1 MPKVVS
7 TVPEQRFE
15 KFGVAFPDG
24 WAVAYVAAPY
34 TEEELS
40 AACRDA
46 DYLFV
51 NSVHPV
57 TARVIQ
63 ENPQLKMIH
72 VEGVAFN
79 TVDTGAAKEAGI
91 PVCNNRAVNNG
102 AVAEHTIGLMLAGL
116 RRIAA
121 YNHEIIRD
129 GFAACQGVARA
140 EGQHELAGQHVGLVG
155 FGAIGREVA
164 KRLKN
169 WGCRVS
175 YYDAFRPTA
184 EVEQELEVDFMAL
197 DELLRTCDIISLHVP
212 VLPSTVGMINTRTLE
227 IMKPNALLINTAR
240 GEIVNQDDLCRAL
253 SARRIAGACL
263 DTLTPEPAPKD
274 LPLLNLTEGA
284 ARRLIVTPH
293 IGGTTDEAF
302 TRMLLWAI
310 ANMQRV
316 ERGEKPINIVN
327 EI

>member
-1 MPKVVS
+1 MPRVVS
-7 TVPEQRFE
+7 TVQPGRFQ
-15 KFGVAFPDG
+15 KYGVAFPEG
-24 WAVAYVAAPY
+24 WAVSWLDAPY
-34 TEEELS
+34 TQEQLS
-40 AACRDA
+40 QCCQGA

-57 TARVIQ
+57 SAQVIR
-63 ENPQLKMIH
+63 ENPQLKLIH

-79 TVDTGAAKEAGI
+79 TVDVKAAKEAGI

-116 RRIAA
+116 RRTVA
-121 YNHEIIRD
+121 YSEEILQD
-129 GFAACQGVARA
+129 GFGPCQAQARA
-140 EGQHELAGQHVGLVG
+140 EGQHELAGRHVGLVG

-164 KRLKN
+164 RRLLG

-175 YYDAFRPTA
+175 YFDAFRPTP
-184 EVEQELEVDFMAL
+184 EVEQELNVTYLSQE
-197 DELLRTCDIISLHVP
+197 ELLQSCDIVSLHVP
-212 VLPSTVGMINTRTLE
+212 VLPSTVGMINEEVLRR
-227 IMKPNALLINTAR
+227 MKPNALLVNTAR
-240 GEIVNQDDLCRAL
+240 GEIVDQDAL
-253 SARRIAGACL
+253 ALALEQGWIAGACL

-274 LPLLNLTEGA
+274 LPLLNLPPEA

-302 TRMLLWAI
+302 TRMLLWTI
-310 ANMQRV
+310 ENMLRT

-327 EI
+327 GL